1 MSLSGSQVTRLWP
14 HGGSG
19 DQYGSFAGKS
29 PATGG
34 KSYAATFTR
43 MGVHGSI
50 AIPYGDFAGKS
61 TAEPEPPPAA
71 TVTPSG
77 GYPAYERLLDER
89 AKRRRKATDDEDRIG
104 EAPVPLVAP
113 VAADATA
120 KPKRGPN
127 ALREARRALANPLAR
142 EPDSA
147 ARQEAMQAQALKA
160 QQAADLAQAVA
171 ELAAARLYARQRDD
185 EEALILLL
193 Q

>member
-1 MSLSGSQVTRLWP
+1 MAAWA
-14 HGGSG
+14 
-19 DQYGSFAGKS
+19 AGAWS
-29 PATGG
+29 AQAWAGTVWATNTVPAEPGQAW
-34 KSYAATFTR
+34 S
-43 MGVHGSI
+43 SI
-50 AIPYGDFAGKS
+50 AWFSQAW
-61 TAEPEPPPAA
+61 AEGAWAFNGAPPPEPPPAA

-113 VAADATA
+113 VADDATA
-120 KPKRGPN
+120 KPKRSPN

-147 ARQEAMQAQALKA
+147 ARQEAMQAQALKV